1 VSAAR
6 DLDIILYGA
15 TGYTGRLVAEYLLA
29 TYGASGELRW
39 ALAGRDTSRLAEVRT
54 SIGAP
59 VTLPLVV
66 ADANDAASLEAM
78 ALRCKTIITTVGP
91 YQLYGDA
98 LVAVCAQTG
107 TDYVDLTGESH
118 WIASMLAAHEAR
130 AKASGARI
138 VFSCGFDSVPFDL
151 GVYYLQAQA
160 QLRYGSAAP
169 RVRGRIRA
177 IKGRMSGGTAASGI
191 ATMAAVQRDRNL
203 VALLANPFA
212 LIPGFAGVPQP
223 DATRPHQDQVAG
235 SWVVPFM
242 MAPINTKAIHRS
254 NWLLGMPWG
263 ASFQYDEM
271 LMTSGPTTDD
281 SSGFDLSGPAPQP
294 GTGPTREERDSGYYD
309 ILFIGE
315 WPDGRTLRLS
325 VRGDRDPG
333 YGSTSK
339 ILGESAVCLTR
350 DVPREQTPGG
360 MWTPASAFG
369 MVLVERLQRNAG
381 LKFVLES

>member
-1 VSAAR
+1 VSSTR
-6 DLDIILYGA
+6 DIDIILYGA

-29 TYGASGELRW
+29 TYGVSGELRW
-39 ALAGRDTSRLAEVRT
+39 ALAGRNKSKLAQVRA

-59 VTLPLVV
+59 TTLPLVA
-66 ADANDAASLEAM
+66 ADAADPASLEEM
-78 ALRCKTIITTVGP
+78 ALQCKTIITTVGP
-91 YQLYGDA
+91 YQLYGDS
-98 LVAVCAQTG
+98 LVAVCAKTG

-118 WIASMLAAHEAR
+118 WIASMLAAHEAG

-160 QLRYGSAAP
+160 KLRYGSVAP

-177 IKGRMSGGTAASGI
+177 IRGRMSGGTAASGI
-191 ATMAAVQRDRNL
+191 ATMAAVQRDPSL
-203 VALLANPFA
+203 LAVLANPFA
-212 LIPGFAGVPQP
+212 LTPGLEGTPQP
-223 DATRPHQDQVAG
+223 DATQPYQDYTAG

-263 ASFQYDEM
+263 AAFQYDEM

-281 SSGFDLSGPAPQP
+281 SSGFDLTGQDPEP

-309 ILFIGE
+309 ILLIGE

-325 VRGDRDPG
+325 VRGDKDPG

-339 ILGESAVCLTR
+339 ILGECAVCLTH
-350 DVPREQTPGG
+350 DASREQTPGG
-360 MWTPASAFG
+360 MWTPASALG
-369 MVLVERLQRNAG
+369 TALIERLRVNAG
-381 LKFVLES
+381 LSFELET

>member
-1 VSAAR
+1 MSAVR

-29 TYGASGELRW
+29 TYGVSGELRW
-39 ALAGRDTSRLAEVRT
+39 ALAGRDASRLAEVRT

-59 VTLPLVV
+59 ATLPLVV

-78 ALRCKTIITTVGP
+78 ALLCKTLITTVGP

-151 GVYYLQAQA
+151 GVCYLQAQA

-177 IKGRMSGGTAASGI
+177 IRGRLSGGTAASGL
-191 ATMAAVQRDRNL
+191 ATMAAVQRDQSL
-203 VALLANPFA
+203 IALLANPFA
-212 LIPGFAGVPQP
+212 LTAGFEGAPQP
-223 DATRPHQDQVAG
+223 DATQPYQDQVAG

-254 NWLLGMPWG
+254 NWLLGRPWG

-271 LMTSGPTTDD
+271 LMTNGPTTDD
-281 SSGFDLSGPAPQP
+281 SSGFDFEGPAPEP
-294 GTGPTREERDSGYYD
+294 GTGPTREERDNGYYD

-325 VRGDRDPG
+325 VRGDKDPG

-339 ILGESAVCLTR
+339 ILGESAVWLTR
-350 DVPREQTPGG
+350 DVSREQTPGG

-369 MVLVERLQRNAG
+369 LGLVERLQRNAG